1 MQMKKQWMITCMAIL
16 LLSHT
21 SCVKEETVY
30 ETSRVESRNQIK
42 GQRVQDLVH
51 QARHGNAEA
60 YKSLAYCYRD
70 GNGVEKSF
78 MNAMFMYALYC
89 RKTNHPLI
97 SIIELFEEGTSYRL
111 LAEIMNST
119 DLDEETQK
127 KIDLLQQVSPA
138 DAKILIPTMDFFANG
153 NHNNILKIL
162 QEAETEGSE
171 LAGVIQALYYEE
183 TKDTTMLHQCLVR
196 IAEKHPFSY
205 LIKARMYEDK
215 YYNEKDFSY
224 IQKAM
229 EYYYKA
235 DAHGMLTRMHTYRL
249 LDIYEYYS
257 QEGLLEYNEPEIER
271 LNKIIELGNGKK
283 NQ

>member
-1 MQMKKQWMITCMAIL
+1 MKKQWMITCMAAL

-21 SCVKEETVY
+21 SCVKEETLW
-30 ETSRVESRNQIK
+30 ETSSIESRSQMTE
-42 GQRVQDLVH
+42 QRVKNLVQ
-51 QARHGNAEA
+51 QARNGDTEA

-70 GNGVEKSF
+70 GDGVEKSF

-89 RKTNHPLI
+89 RKTSQPLN
-97 SIIELFEEGTSYRL
+97 SIVKLFEEGTTYRL
-111 LAEIMNST
+111 LTEIMNSSNW
-119 DLDEETQK
+119 DEETQK
-127 KIDLLQQVSPA
+127 KIDQLQQVAPA
-138 DAKILIPTMDFFANG
+138 DAKILMPTMDFFANG
-153 NHNNILKIL
+153 NHHNNILKIL
-162 QEAETEGSE
+162 QEAESEGSE
-171 LAGVIQALYYEE
+171 LAKVIQVLYYEE

-205 LIKARMYEDK
+205 LIIARMYEDK

>member
-1 MQMKKQWMITCMAIL
+1 MKKQWMITCMAAL

-21 SCVKEETVY
+21 SCVKEETLW
-30 ETSRVESRNQIK
+30 ETSSIEYRSQMTE
-42 GQRVQDLVH
+42 QRVKNLVQ
-51 QARHGNAEA
+51 QARNGDTEA

-70 GNGVEKSF
+70 GDGVEKSF

-89 RKTNHPLI
+89 RNTNQSLN
-97 SIIELFEEGTSYRL
+97 SIVELFEEGTTYRL
-111 LAEIMNST
+111 LAEIMNSSNW
-119 DLDEETQK
+119 DEETHK
-127 KIDLLQQVSPA
+127 KIDQLQQVAPA

-153 NHNNILKIL
+153 NHNNNILKIL

-171 LAGVIQALYYEE
+171 LAKVIQVLYYEE
-183 TKDTTMLHQCLVR
+183 IKDTTMHHQCLVR

-205 LIKARMYEDK
+205 LIIARMYEDK

-235 DAHGMLTRMHTYRL
+235 DEHGMLTRMHTYRL
-249 LDIYEYYS
+249 LDIYEYFS
-257 QEGLLEYNEPEIER
+257 QEGLLEYNEPEVER
-271 LNKIIELGNGKK
+271 LKKIIELENGKK

>member
-1 MQMKKQWMITCMAIL
+1 MKKQWMITCMAAL

-21 SCVKEETVY
+21 SCVKEETIW
-30 ETSRVESRNQIK
+30 ETLSVESRSQMTE
-42 GQRVQDLVH
+42 QRVKNLVQ
-51 QARHGNAEA
+51 QARNGDTEA

-70 GNGVEKSF
+70 GDGVEKSF
-78 MNAMFMYALYC
+78 MNAIFMYALYC
-89 RKTNHPLI
+89 RNTNQSLN
-97 SIIELFEEGTSYRL
+97 SIVELFEEGTTYRL
-111 LAEIMNST
+111 LAEIMNSS
-119 DLDEETQK
+119 DLDEKTQR
-127 KIDLLQQVSPA
+127 KIDLLQQAAPA

-153 NHNNILKIL
+153 NHNNNILKIL

-171 LAGVIQALYYEE
+171 LAKVIQVLYYEE

-205 LIKARMYEDK
+205 LIIARMYEDK

-235 DAHGMLTRMHTYRL
+235 DAHGMLTRMHAYRL
-249 LDIYEYYS
+249 LDIYEYFS
-257 QEGLLEYNEPEIER
+257 QESLVEYNETEVER
-271 LNKIIELGNGKK
+271 LNKIIEFEYGKK